1 MYFVYVCGLFWPVCS
16 CFRRRGLPIR
26 GFTQIADSR
35 IFQLP
40 SYRIVASSHYQEYL
54 IRTKACFFLE
64 LYSYIVLLEVRKLWN
79 RIIFCIKDFISFF
92 LCVLFNDRTFWYLCG
107 YEYLCSYVF
116 LRTYH
121 INGILVSSSS
131 RCVTFLR
138 MRDNDIRHDQ
148 NKTHFFVR
156 ITFSLLHA
164 CRVYTWN
171 TSPFLT
177 KKLTVTNAI
186 RMHIDET
193 SFQWAFN
200 WNVFAMKHFR
210 SILIYINF
218 L

>member
-1 MYFVYVCGLFWPVCS
+1 MWRKEMRKRHVTVVRCRLTCRLTSFSLLTGRDEHVHFS
-16 CFRRRGLPIR
+16 QRIRR
-26 GFTQIADSR
+26 
-35 IFQLP
+35 
-40 SYRIVASSHYQEYL
+40 H
-54 IRTKACFFLE
+54 
-64 LYSYIVLLEVRKLWN
+64 
-79 RIIFCIKDFISFF
+79 
-92 LCVLFNDRTFWYLCG
+92 
-107 YEYLCSYVF
+107 VF

-193 SFQWAFN
+193 SFQ
-200 WNVFAMKHFR
+200 
-210 SILIYINF
+210 
-218 L
+218 